1 MSYILRELAV
11 KSLADAERELAAL
24 GVDPFSIR
32 NMTPKMVHRLLL
44 VNGTRGEETALL
56 KQEMLAL
63 GGDAAIAGNTGG
75 PPAGENILILMGTEK
90 QLSALCK
97 RLSTRPFNFPAIA
110 REITH
115 TLDLLANPAKIWR
128 FGGRT
133 LDFSRRPGIM
143 GILNVTPDS
152 FSDGGCYHSVGR
164 AVERALEMEAQGADI
179 IDVGGESTRPN
190 AVPVGQQEE
199 LDRVI
204 PVIEGLRG
212 KLTIPVSVD
221 TYKAAVA
228 REAVAAG
235 AEIVNDISAMT
246 FDDGMAGVVS
256 ATDAGLV
263 LMHSRGRPIDMQKNT
278 AYGSLIGDITA
289 FFHAVLEQAAFA
301 GIVRERMVID
311 PGIGFGKSST
321 GNLEIVRRLAEFTTL
336 GRPILVG
343 PSRKSFIGTTLERET
358 GERLYGTAAAVAVA
372 LVNGASLLRV
382 HDVREMR
389 DVADMTA
396 ALCGQ
401 SASP

>member
-1 MSYILRELAV
+1 MSYTLRELAV
-11 KSLADAERELAAL
+11 KSSADAERELAAL

-63 GGDAAIAGNTGG
+63 GGDAAIAGSPAGS
-75 PPAGENILILMGTEK
+75 PAGENTVILMGTEK

-97 RLSTRPFNFPAIA
+97 RLSTRPFNFPALA
-110 REITH
+110 REITR
-115 TLDLLANPAKIWR
+115 TLELLANPAKMWR
-128 FGGRT
+128 FGGRS

-152 FSDGGCYHSVGR
+152 FSDGSRYLSVDH
-164 AVERALEMEAQGADI
+164 AVDRALEMEAQGADI

-190 AVPVGQQEE
+190 APPVGEREE

-204 PVIEGLRG
+204 PVIERLRG
-212 KLTIPVSVD
+212 QLNVPVSVD
-221 TYKAAVA
+221 TYKAVVA
-228 REAVAAG
+228 REAIAAG

-246 FDDGMAGVVS
+246 FDDGMAGVVA
-256 ATDAGLV
+256 ATDVGLV
-263 LMHSRGRPIDMQKNT
+263 LMHSRGRPLDMQKNT
-278 AYGSLIGDITA
+278 AYASLIGEITA
-289 FFHAVLEQAAFA
+289 FFHAVLERAAVA
-301 GIVRERMVID
+301 GLDAERIVVD
-311 PGIGFGKSST
+311 PGIGFGKSVA
-321 GNLEIVRRLAEFTTL
+321 GNLEIVRRLAEFTAL

-343 PSRKSFIGTTLERET
+343 PSRKSFIGTVLGRET
-358 GERLYGTAAAVAVA
+358 DERLEGTAAAVAVA
-372 LVNGASLLRV
+372 VLNGASLLRV

-389 DVADMTA
+389 DVVDMTV

>member
-1 MSYILRELAV
+1 MSYTLRELAIE
-11 KSLADAERELAAL
+11 SPADAEQQLAAL
-24 GVDPFSIR
+24 RVDPFTIR
-32 NMTPKMVHRLLL
+32 NLAPKMVYRLLL
-44 VNGTRGEETALL
+44 VNGTSGEETVLL

-63 GGDAAIAGNTGG
+63 GGDAAVAVSPVGS
-75 PPAGENILILMGTEK
+75 PAGGNAVVLMGTEK

-97 RLSTRPFNFPAIA
+97 RLSTRPFNFPALA
-110 REITH
+110 RDIMR
-115 TLDLLANPAKIWR
+115 TLDLLANPARTWR

-152 FSDGGCYHSVGR
+152 FSDGSRYLSVDH

-190 AVPVGQQEE
+190 APPVGKEEE

-204 PVIEGLRG
+204 PIIERLRG

-228 REAVAAG
+228 REAIAAG

-246 FDDGMAGVVS
+246 FDDGMADVVA
-256 ATDAGLV
+256 ATNAGLV
-263 LMHSRGRPIDMQKNT
+263 LMHSRGRPLDMQKNT
-278 AYGSLIGDITA
+278 AYASLIGEITA
-289 FFHAVLEQAAFA
+289 FFHTVLERAVTA
-301 GIVRERMVID
+301 GMAEERIVID
-311 PGIGFGKSST
+311 PGIGFGKSVA
-321 GNLEIVRRLAEFTTL
+321 GNLEIVRRLAEFTSL

-343 PSRKSFIGTTLERET
+343 PSRKSFIGTTLGRGT
-358 GERLYGTAAAVAVA
+358 GERVHGTEAVVAVAVA
-372 LVNGASLLRV
+372 NGASILRV

-396 ALCGQ
+396 ALCWTFLH
-401 SASP
+401 S